1 MASAANAI
9 DEPSYN
15 QRDDTM
21 TMMTKTKATANNGV
35 NVDAL
40 LGAREALEKAPEAA
54 QFKWRA
60 SCEWLK
66 GTHSRS
72 SISNFFGLGAE
83 QARNKKFMVE
93 ADHPQVFASEDNAP
107 TPVELVL
114 SGLASC
120 LTAGVAAVAQ
130 RRGIQLHSVKATLEA
145 DMDLYGILGIDEE
158 VRNGFGAIRVHF
170 DIKADASEDDIRALV
185 AQSQKRSAVFDI
197 VTNPTSVFVSVN

>member
-1 MASAANAI
+1 MVGKSNVVTI
-9 DEPSYN
+9 D
-15 QRDDTM
+15 
-21 TMMTKTKATANNGV
+21 NGV

-40 LGAREALEKAPEAA
+40 MDARKALEQAPEAA

-60 SCEWLK
+60 SCEWVE

-72 SISNFFGLGAE
+72 VIDGFLGLGAE
-83 QARNKKFMVE
+83 QSRGKTFSVE
-93 ADHPQVFASEDNAP
+93 ADHPQVFAAKDQAP

-130 RRGIQLHSVKATLEA
+130 RRGIQLHSVKATIEG
-145 DMDLYGILGIDEE
+145 DMDIRGILGIDEE

-170 DIKADASEDDIRALV
+170 EIRADASRDDINALV
-185 AQSQKRSAVFDI
+185 AQSQRRSAVFDI
-197 VTNPTSVFVSVN
+197 ITNPTNVFVTVN

>member
-1 MASAANAI
+1 MATVTLNAASKGV
-9 DEPSYN
+9 D
-15 QRDDTM
+15 
-21 TMMTKTKATANNGV
+21 NGV
-35 NVDAL
+35 NVAAL
-40 LGAREALEKAPEAA
+40 LDARQALEKAPEAA

-60 SCEWLK
+60 SCEWLN

-72 SISNFFGLGAE
+72 AIGTFFGLGAE
-83 QARNKKFMVE
+83 QSRGKTFTVE
-93 ADHPQVFASEDNAP
+93 ADHPQVFAAKDKAP

-130 RRGIQLHSVKATLEA
+130 RRGIQLHSVKASLEA
-145 DMDLYGILGIDEE
+145 DMDLFGILGIDDD

-170 DIKADASEDDIRALV
+170 DIAADASEDDIKALV

-197 VTNPTSVFVSVN
+197 ITNPTAVFVTVARV

>member
-1 MASAANAI
+1 
-9 DEPSYN
+9 
-15 QRDDTM
+15 
-21 TMMTKTKATANNGV
+21 MTKTATNTSTVTVNNGV

-60 SCEWLK
+60 TCNWMN

-72 SISNFFGLGAE
+72 VIGSFFGLGAE
-83 QARNKKFMVE
+83 QSRDKAFSVE
-93 ADHPQVFASEDNAP
+93 ADHPKVFAAEDQAP

-130 RRGIQLHSVKATLEA
+130 RRGIQLHSVKATVEA
-145 DMDLYGILGIDEE
+145 DMDLYGILGIDDD

-170 DIKADASEDDIRALV
+170 DIKADASQDDIKALV
-185 AQSQKRSAVFDI
+185 AQSQKRSAVFDV
-197 VTNPTSVFVSVN
+197 VTNPTNVFVTVN

>member
-1 MASAANAI
+1 
-9 DEPSYN
+9 
-15 QRDDTM
+15 M
-21 TMMTKTKATANNGV
+21 TTDISTITSVDNGV
-35 NVDAL
+35 NVTAL
-40 LGAREALEKAPEAA
+40 FGARESLQQVPEAA

-60 SCEWLK
+60 SCEWLN

-72 SISNFFGLGAE
+72 AIGSFFGLGAE
-83 QARNKKFMVE
+83 QNRSRTFTVE

-130 RRGIQLHSVKATLEA
+130 RRGIQLHSVKAVLEA
-145 DMDLYGILGIDEE
+145 DMDIQGILGIDDD

-170 DIKADASEDDIRALV
+170 NIRADASEDDIKALV

-197 VTNPTSVFVSVN
+197 VTNPTNVFVSVN

>member
-1 MASAANAI
+1 MTASISTIAKV
-9 DEPSYN
+9 D
-15 QRDDTM
+15 
-21 TMMTKTKATANNGV
+21 NGV
-35 NVDAL
+35 NVTAL

-60 SCEWLK
+60 SCEWLN

-72 SISNFFGLGAE
+72 AIGNFFGLGAE
-83 QARNKKFMVE
+83 QSRNKTFTVE

-107 TPVELVL
+107 TPVEVVL

-145 DMDLYGILGIDEE
+145 DMDLAGILGIDDD

-170 DIKADASEDDIRALV
+170 DIRADASKDDIKALV

-197 VTNPTSVFVSVN
+197 ITNPTSIFVTVN